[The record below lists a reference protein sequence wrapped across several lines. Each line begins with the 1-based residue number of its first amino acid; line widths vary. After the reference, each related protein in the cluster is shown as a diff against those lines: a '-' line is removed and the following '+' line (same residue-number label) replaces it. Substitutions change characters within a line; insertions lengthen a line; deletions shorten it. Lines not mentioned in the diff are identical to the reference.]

1 MDFMPGLTLNRRYY
15 IEAVKPLLDRAFPGL
30 SYSASLLGYGSDV
43 LGLDNRTS
51 MDHNWGPRF
60 TLFLDDR
67 DWDRKEDID
76 LFLRN
81 SLPFEFESFPTNF
94 TDPRYDGTQSMM
106 FKASYPL
113 RHLIEIVNIA
123 DYFRE
128 QLSLDNP
135 EEISPADWLFFKD
148 QILLEL
154 TSGDVF
160 YDGLGKLNPIR
171 ARLQFYPVDVLKV
184 KLASLWLSLSNEEAF
199 IGRCIE
205 LGDFVG
211 LKLIA
216 GRIVSTIM
224 KISFYLEGR
233 YIPYSKWFGTLYGR
247 TENSRVLLPLISSIL
262 RENEME
268 PIQEKLCDLYE
279 TVVDLHNRAEG
290 LPPLDNTVRPY
301 FGRPYKVILAER
313 IVRKLIDSVGDEGLR
328 KTDLNGV
335 ALDIKIE
342 SIDATG

>member
-1 MDFMPGLTLNRRYY
+1 MDFIPGLTLNRSFYF
-15 IEAVKPLLDRAFPGL
+15 EAVKPLLDRAFPGL

-67 DWDRKEDID
+67 DWGRKDDID
-76 LFLRN
+76 RFLRN
-81 SLPFEFESFPTNF
+81 SLPFEFESFPVNF
-94 TDPRYDGTQSMM
+94 TDPRYDGTRTME
-106 FKASYPL
+106 FKDSYPL
-113 RHLIEIVNIA
+113 RHLIEIVNFA
-123 DYFRE
+123 GYFRE

-135 EEISPADWLFFKD
+135 EEISPADWLSFKD
-148 QILLEL
+148 QVLLEL
-154 TSGDVF
+154 TSGEVF

-171 ARLQFYPVDVLKV
+171 TGLQFYPEDVLKV

-205 LGDFVG
+205 VGDFIG

-216 GRIVSTIM
+216 GRIASTIM

-233 YIPYSKWFGTLYGR
+233 YIPYSKWFGTLFGR
-247 TENSRVLLPLISSIL
+247 TENARVLLPLISSVL
-262 RENEME
+262 RENEMV
-268 PIQEKLCDLYE
+268 PLQEKLCELYE
-279 TVVDLHNRAEG
+279 AIVDLHNRTEG
-290 LPPLDNTVRPY
+290 LPPLDNTVCPY
-301 FGRPYKVILAER
+301 FGRPYKVISEER
-313 IVRKLIDSVGDEGLR
+313 IVKKLIDSVGDEGLR
-328 KTDLNGV
+328 KIDLNGV

-342 SIDATG
+342 SVDTTG